1 MVWKPPVSKEEEKKF
16 TWTPPKPIVKE
27 EEVVK
32 GTWQPPK
39 PQPLPEPIDLSKYTA
54 QGYDEPTWTDIA
66 FHATKA
72 GVADLQTSML
82 NLGKLMYE
90 SGSQMTDKITDLF
103 DKDLYDPKKDK
114 LRRWLEKLVT
124 DSEAVA
130 DESWEQIVSKN
141 RIKNLVSLVGRAVPL
156 SLITLLSGGA
166 IAGAYPALAMKIG
179 ALPTAMLPFAA
190 SATGSHARRIER
202 EFEARGQ
209 EAPFAAELIG
219 GIMGAMGEVATEA
232 IPFQRWLNV
241 FGGSRVIN
249 RGAKTFLAKYGKLG
263 IDWAVAAATETL
275 QEVAMV
281 PVEKSI
287 SNIIHDERE
296 PLLPKEEMIQ
306 AGMVGF
312 GLSLVLGGLGS
323 SNSAIR
329 SFAEDKVDKMLKF
342 EITRREGTL
351 DIAEKVVD
359 EAEPETKEEEYL
371 PDEPTSD
378 ESVEEQF
385 VRKNVRKVVPKFPRS
400 EYEVTS
406 EFTLARLGDSIARE
420 VGLDPL
426 NITWKLSESRRGI
439 TGTHHGIYAV
449 DRKGAPKPG
458 NEITIRLPKD
468 PATGTYLGGAESLL
482 GGRRRA
488 PSHGTLVKVI
498 LHELGHMASPPVKT
512 DGRQIHTAAF
522 HRWTVD
528 SVGKLWME
536 TPLLS
541 EAEFEADKALRK
553 IEIEKARVCEK
564 YGLDPK
570 DFKHTTLPKG
580 KIETSPVEED
590 ASKITEE
597 LRDAGYGIEKPLGKE
612 PTAKQLLAREKIND
626 DKVKVHTM
634 SKDEFVKQMTK
645 NKELDVGDQEVAE
658 ATFRAEQEEIP
669 ALPTPEGVNLSGKM
683 QLYLKIIRGTLILD
697 PSAKNVYDAL
707 AEMEG
712 TIAEA
717 EYVCQQVRDTWE
729 KMVPKIE
736 DEVLID
742 KYCDMP
748 DKYQAEIT
756 ERGLQNEADWI
767 IRQYKRLAEI
777 AKKANAIG
785 GVWRNYSPFTF
796 KNIHEWMRVNPDAGV
811 PVSGM
816 LGTMFAHGIE
826 RNIQNY
832 DEAEKMGLI
841 PEHKVG
847 LKLSAYMFSLSKV
860 VAHKNFIDIV
870 RNMTDEKGHAVATT
884 LDSREEWARDYKQV
898 ANPEFAKYMMVER
911 RGKMTRIPIRWKP
924 EVADAIEE
932 IVVPAWMQSK
942 PMRNIRMVKGIV
954 KRIIFLNP
962 AIHGWNIFS
971 DVLDEVNFNFI
982 KAIDAIR
989 PRGKGAQIYLT
1000 NTRLTREALK
1010 ANLNLAHTGRLGRRI
1025 RAEIYDLIPVEG
1037 KNVITKGIGKLFAW
1051 NDNVLWT
1058 TIVRNAQMYTYA
1070 LKREQG
1076 LPPKLAASF
1085 TNDLLGTLPKR
1096 YFTNFEW
1103 GVATSF
1109 FLARN
1114 WTISNL
1120 RLLTGAIGPMANII
1134 PIKALTRKDM
1144 SPADM
1149 KLLAP
1154 HYIRHLIKGMFG
1166 LIMLTNLVNKL
1177 LTGKWALENEPG
1189 HKMDIKMGNAKDNK
1203 GRDIYVVMPLL
1214 RYMRDYLG
1222 WATQPRRTLWNKM
1235 EPVAKTSLE
1244 LLINHSMWQNRKI
1257 MHPESPIPEKIKDAA
1272 EYALWSWTP
1281 FDQFLDS
1288 ENEVKT
1294 RLQKMMY
1301 FTGTWIRRGSS
1312 ISSHSFNTLRTE
1324 EKIEFVQTLS
1334 PKLVNELY
1342 GNLAIGRIYGEVAK
1356 KLYDFRSAKGY
1367 VKEKLD
1373 NSIDRLLT
1381 GGDIPGAIE
1390 LMVESGR
1397 YKDFSAIKDR
1407 IMPYLMLRK

>member
-1 MVWKPPVSKEEEKKF
+1 M
-16 TWTPPKPIVKE
+16 
-27 EEVVK
+27 
-32 GTWQPPK
+32 
-39 PQPLPEPIDLSKYTA
+39 
-54 QGYDEPTWTDIA
+54 
-66 FHATKA
+66 
-72 GVADLQTSML
+72 ML
-82 NLGKLMYE
+82 NLGRLIYE
-90 SGSQMTDKITDLF
+90 GGVQVTDKVTDIF

-114 LRRWLEKLVT
+114 LRAWMGDLVAK
-124 DSEAVA
+124 SETIAE
-130 DESWEQIVSKN
+130 DSWEKVISKN
-141 RIKNLVSLVGRAVPL
+141 RLKNFVALGGRAVPL

-166 IAGAYPALAMKIG
+166 LVGAFPSLAMKMG
-179 ALPTAMLPFAA
+179 SLPAHMIPFGA
-190 SATGSHARRIER
+190 SAVGGHARRIEK

-209 EAPFAAELIG
+209 EAPYMAQLFG
-219 GIMGAMGEVATEA
+219 GIAGAMGEVATEA

-241 FGGSRVIN
+241 YGGSRVIN
-249 RGAKTFLAKYGKLG
+249 KGAKTFLAKYGKMG
-263 IDWAVAAATETL
+263 IDWAVGAVTETL

-281 PVEKSI
+281 PIEKAI

-296 PLLPKEEMIQ
+296 PLLPIPELVQ
-306 AGMVGF
+306 AGLA
-312 GLSLVLGGLGS
+312 GLSMSLILGGLGS
-323 SNSAIR
+323 SSSAIR
-329 SFAEDKVDKMLKF
+329 SFTENKVDDMLKLK
-342 EITRREGTL
+342 ITRREGIY
-351 DIAEKVVD
+351 DIADKVVD
-359 EAEPETKEEEYL
+359 ESEPEMKEEEYL
-371 PDEPTSD
+371 PEEPKSD

-385 VRKNVRKVVPKFPRS
+385 VRKNIHKIIPKFPMKDWK
-400 EYEVTS
+400 VTNRY
-406 EFTLARLGDSIARE
+406 TLARLGDAIAKE
-420 VGLDPL
+420 VGLDTDK
-426 NITWKLSESRRGI
+426 IFWDIGKSKGGI
-439 TGTHHGIYAV
+439 SGTHSSRA
-449 DRKGAPKPG
+449 G
-458 NEITIRLPKD
+458 NESKITIRLP
-468 PATGTYLGGAESLL
+468 ATPVVGTYPGGAESLL

-488 PSHGTLVKVI
+488 GASHGTMVKVI
-498 LHELGHMASPPVKT
+498 LHELGHSAVPTKIVK
-512 DGRQIHTAAF
+512 GMRRVHTPTF
-522 HRWTVD
+522 HRWTLD
-528 SVGKLWME
+528 QAGKLWME

-541 EAEFEADKALRK
+541 ESEIRFEKELRK

-564 YGLDPK
+564 LGLDPK
-570 DFKHTTLPKG
+570 DFKYTTLPKG
-580 KIETSPVEED
+580 KLEEED
-590 ASKITEE
+590 VSKVLEK
-597 LRDAGYGIEKPLGKE
+597 LQDAGYGKEEDINKKKVKGKV
-612 PTAKQLLAREKIND
+612 ND
-626 DKVKVHTM
+626 DLVKVHNM
-634 SKDEFVKQMTK
+634 NKDEFVKKMVK
-645 NKELDVGDQEVAE
+645 NKDMDVGDQEIAE
-658 ATFRAEQEEIP
+658 ATFKAEQEEIP
-669 ALPTPEGVNLSGKM
+669 IMPTPEGVNLSGRMQMYMKM
-683 QLYLKIIRGTLILD
+683 LRSSLILD
-697 PSAKNVYDAL
+697 PSAKNTADAL
-707 AEMEG
+707 SEMEG
-712 TIAEA
+712 VIAES
-717 EYVCQQVRDTWE
+717 EYVSDQVRHTWE
-729 KMVPKIE
+729 RMVPNIE
-736 DEVLID
+736 DEILID

-756 ERGLQNEADWI
+756 ERGLQSEADWV
-767 IRQYKRLAEI
+767 RKQY
-777 AKKANAIG
+777 ANLGKVALEAGAIDAL
-785 GVWRNYSPFTF
+785 WRNYAPFMF
-796 KNIHEWMRVNPDAGV
+796 KNIHEWMKINPDAGI
-811 PVSGM
+811 PVTGI
-816 LGTMFAHGIE
+816 LGTKFAHGIE
-826 RNIQNY
+826 RNLQNY
-832 DEAEKMGLI
+832 DAAEAAGLI

-847 LKLSAYMFSLSKV
+847 LKLSQYMFSLSKV
-860 VAHKNFIDIV
+860 VAHKNFVDIV
-870 RNMTDEKGHAVATT
+870 RDMVDEKGHRVATAF
-884 LDSREEWARDYKQV
+884 DSREEWARDYRQV
-898 ANPEFAKYMMVER
+898 ANPQFAKSRMVKVN
-911 RGKMTRIPIRWKP
+911 GKMTRVPLRWKP

-932 IVVPAWMQSK
+932 IAEPVWMQSK
-942 PMRNIRMVKGIV
+942 PMRSIKMIKGIV

-971 DVLDEVNFNFI
+971 DVLDEVNFNFV
-982 KAIDAIR
+982 KALDAIR
-989 PRGKGAQIYLT
+989 PRGKGAEIYLT
-1000 NTRLTREALK
+1000 NTKLTREALR

-1025 RAEIYDLIPVEG
+1025 REEIYDLIPVEG
-1037 KNVITKGIGKLFAW
+1037 KNVITKGVGKLFAW

-1076 LPPKLAASF
+1076 LPPKLAAAF

-1103 GVATSF
+1103 GVASSF

-1114 WTISNL
+1114 WTMSNL

-1166 LIMLTNLVNKL
+1166 LVMLTNLLNKL

-1189 HKMDIKMGNAKDNK
+1189 HKLDVKLGNAKDNK

-1235 EPVAKTSLE
+1235 EPVMKTSLE

-1312 ISSHSFNTLRTE
+1312 ISAHSFSTLRAE
-1324 EKIEFVQTLS
+1324 EKVEFVQTLS

-1342 GNLAIGRIYGEVAK
+1342 GNLAVGRIYGEVAK
-1356 KLYDFRSAKGY
+1356 KLYDFRSQKGY

-1397 YKDFSAIKDR
+1397 YKNFSAIKDR